1 MTTIGA
7 DPELFVTLDR
17 EPVSAYK
24 LIPGTKEKPFK
35 VYGGAVQVD
44 GTALEF
50 NIDPVKNKTDFIKN
64 IEGVQNLMKE
74 MVLSKGD
81 YHFSLSSSVQY
92 SQDVFAKM
100 GEEEKAIGCEPD
112 MNAYTFDMNPKTEDM
127 ITSRIRSAGGH
138 IHIGDYS
145 KEKQG
150 SWEFFSDCARMSR
163 LMDQELGVYSLLWD
177 KDNNRR
183 KTYGIPGSFREKEY
197 GVEYRTL
204 SNAWLSNKKLLG
216 IVWDFTLDAVKK
228 FKETDEQD
236 VIDTTYR
243 EILLYN
249 DTKIDFFKCNEKAER
264 VMEAIA

>member
-7 DPELFVTLDR
+7 DPELFVTLDK

-50 NIDPVKNKTDFIKN
+50 NINPVKSKTDFIRN
-64 IEGVQNLMKE
+64 IEGVQKLMKA
-74 MVLSKGD
+74 MVLAKGD
-81 YHFSLSSSVQY
+81 YSFSLSPSVQY
-92 SQDVFAKM
+92 SQETFDKM
-100 GEEEKAIGCEPD
+100 KEEEKAIGCEPD

-145 KEKQG
+145 KAKKG
-150 SWEFFSDCARMSR
+150 SWEFFCDCARMAR

-177 KDNNRR
+177 GDDNRR
-183 KTYGIPGSFREKEY
+183 KTYGVPGSFREKEY

-204 SNAWLSNKKLLG
+204 SNAWLSNRKLLE
-216 IVWDFTLDAVKK
+216 IVWDFTLDAVNK
-228 FKETDEQD
+228 FKKTDEQD
-236 VIDTTYR
+236 DIDTYYQ
-243 EILLYN
+243 EILLCN
-249 DTKIDFFKCNEKAER
+249 DTKSSFFKCNEKAEK
-264 VMEAIA
+264 VMEAIT